1 MSVCSPPPLD
11 CQLLEGRRCVSLTC
25 LYPGAPPF
33 LAVWP
38 QTGCLTS
45 AVPSVKWEQRC
56 LPLTHVTERKPAAFR
71 HSSAAAASQKTCGR
85 NQIRHSFSTPRPGNL
100 QEQGSAIPGGAVSA
114 VWLHN
119 CCLLTWR
126 GEDRAMACGPPLP
139 SSVISCCRQR
149 AGSSQGPDHAN
160 LAVLPRFPCWG
171 WGELGPPGHRA
182 WQRTSPSGSIRTWR

>member
-1 MSVCSPPPLD
+1 MAPVSVCSPPPLD

-25 LYPGAPPF
+25 LYLGAPPF

-56 LPLTHVTERKPAAFR
+56 LPLTHVTAAFR

-100 QEQGSAIPGGAVSA
+100 QERGSGRSWEGLSVLSGCTTAVRSHGEVRTGPWPAGLPFLPLSSLAADRGLGLRRGLAVPISRFSPG
-114 VWLHN
+114 
-119 CCLLTWR
+119 
-126 GEDRAMACGPPLP
+126 P
-139 SSVISCCRQR
+139 R
-149 AGSSQGPDHAN
+149 AGAALS
-160 LAVLPRFPCWG
+160 
-171 WGELGPPGHRA
+171 
-182 WQRTSPSGSIRTWR
+182 